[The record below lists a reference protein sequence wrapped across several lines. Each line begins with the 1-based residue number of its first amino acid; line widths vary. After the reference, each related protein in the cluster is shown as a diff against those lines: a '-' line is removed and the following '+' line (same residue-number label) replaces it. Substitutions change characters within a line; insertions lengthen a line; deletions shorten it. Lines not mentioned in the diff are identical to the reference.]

1 MQMNGAI
8 ESWDTKAGFGVV
20 RGEDAKTYL
29 AHFSDFEEYKK
40 SGKRISMEPGQDV
53 SFTPS
58 ETKGRAK
65 AECLVYDNRMPLF
78 QFAYFHDFEGAIEEL
93 ATKHAV
99 PEKWSSSSFNKD
111 DLQRDLK
118 KTAEERNWL
127 EVEKEKQQKKFGKV
141 DESRAR
147 KRIDQKIQA
156 AVTRKQYD
164 VLFSYFAR
172 TYERLRLE
180 NKIEFSDDSA
190 AFNTGLGNKFDK
202 DVYAVFKRSKDTVG
216 DKASPYVFEK
226 FADENF
232 VGKNFPKIPE
242 LAGYFVD
249 LSTKSRVPSD
259 HLMFDV
265 DLRLFPD
272 DSHLFDE
279 RRARFPD
286 SWQGMSDEEC
296 ANRFEQLLERTRS
309 RVKRNFRAAVPF
321 YYPALRKIQ
330 LLLPITFN
338 PGADSP
344 DTRALVVS
352 REGAGYSVETIMPLE
367 WAYKNARLLAK
378 PDREDWLD
386 F

>member
-1 MQMNGAI
+1 MDGAI
-8 ESWDTKAGFGVV
+8 ENWDTKAGFGVV
-20 RGEDAKTYL
+20 RGEDGKTYL

-40 SGKRISMEPGQDV
+40 SGKRISMETGQDV
-53 SFTPS
+53 SFTTS
-58 ETKGRAK
+58 EAKGRAK
-65 AECLVYDNRMPLF
+65 ADCLTYDNRMPLF
-78 QFAYFHDFEGAIEEL
+78 QFAYFHDYEGAIAEL

-111 DLQRDLK
+111 DLLKELK
-118 KTAEERNWL
+118 KTAEEKDWL
-127 EVEKEKQQKKFGKV
+127 GVEKEKQQRKIGRV
-141 DESRAR
+141 DESRAS
-147 KRIDQKIQA
+147 KWVEQRIQDTVI
-156 AVTRKQYD
+156 RRQYD

-172 TYERLRLE
+172 TYERIRLE
-180 NKIEFSDDSA
+180 DKIVFSDDGA
-190 AFNTGLGNKFDK
+190 VFNTGLGNKFDK
-202 DVYAVFKRSKDTVG
+202 DVYAVFKQSKTPTAS
-216 DKASPYVFEK
+216 DKSSPYVFDK

-232 VGKNFPKIPE
+232 VGKHFPAIPE
-242 LAGYFVD
+242 LANYFAD
-249 LSTKSRVPSD
+249 FTTKSRVPSD
-259 HLMFDV
+259 HLMFDFE
-265 DLRLFPD
+265 LKLFPD

-338 PGADSP
+338 PGSDSP